1 MSGEFDKA
9 LTRKIKGLIPNQSF
23 IGKVVKVDEVKY
35 TCTVMPLDSDAEIF
49 KVRLKPTIDNIKK
62 GIIAIPSVDSFVI
75 VGLLNNNINSAFV
88 VWCSNIKKYYIV
100 GEGGN
105 TLEFKDD
112 GTILINGEAHG
123 GLIKVTELVAQ
134 INKLE
139 DDLNDIKTAF
149 NAWVVAPN
157 DGGAALKAAS
167 ATWALTPIVK
177 TINVNIENTRVKH
190 G

>member
-1 MSGEFDKA
+1 MSEFEKA

-49 KVRLKPTIDNIKK
+49 KVRLKPTIDNEKN

-75 VGLLNNNINSAFV
+75 VGLLNNNENSAFV

-112 GTILINGEAHG
+112 GTILINGDAHA
-123 GLIKVTELVAQ
+123 GLVKVAELVTQ
-134 INKLE
+134 INKME
-139 DDLNDIKTAF
+139 SDLNSIKTAF
-149 NAWVVAPN
+149 NAWVVVGG
-157 DGGAALKAAS
+157 DGGAALKALS
-167 ATWALTPIVK
+167 ATWAASPITQTVK
-177 TINVNIENTRVKH
+177 ANIENTRVKH